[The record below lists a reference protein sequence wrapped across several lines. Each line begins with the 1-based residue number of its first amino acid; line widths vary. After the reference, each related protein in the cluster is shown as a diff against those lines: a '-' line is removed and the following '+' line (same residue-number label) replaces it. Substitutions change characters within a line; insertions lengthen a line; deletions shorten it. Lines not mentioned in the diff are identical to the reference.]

1 MLIIFW
7 SPKILCPLIHC
18 LLMPRPSPH
27 SPHLSRR
34 VKRSARHQP
43 NHAQHLFHKET
54 LSSSVAFWGKVF
66 DIYHLVL
73 QFWLF
78 AILQKVICNLLKVFN
93 NKKVIFFNFG
103 LLTSL
108 KTLSF
113 SFYPF
118 QSGSGT
124 WFVLSVEDGSG
135 LVGGN
140 VVYNIL
146 ILKSPK
152 TRENSIFHKEVSG
165 Q

>member
-1 MLIIFW
+1 MD
-7 SPKILCPLIHC
+7 
-18 LLMPRPSPH
+18 
-27 SPHLSRR
+27 
-34 VKRSARHQP
+34 
-43 NHAQHLFHKET
+43 FHKET

-66 DIYHLVL
+66 DIYNLVL

-93 NKKVIFFNFG
+93 NKKVIFE
-103 LLTSL
+103 LWAADILEP
-108 KTLSF
+108 LSF
-113 SFYPF
+113 TFYPF